1 LGLQSDPVGELR
13 RPANRVGLAGTAFS
27 MTSSPNP
34 CPPFDFIP
42 GIETLQWSL
51 VPSNDLFRVL
61 SEIETTFP
69 VHKGQFSEIID
80 LMRPDEVCDRDG
92 REVRFTWFRGDM
104 RQSLH
109 FLAYTPGEHGLGI
122 DFVYSTES
130 EGKLISCF
138 SGMADSLW
146 CHPALG
152 DFAARLVLSED
163 LPVKATA
170 TAVLLV
176 ICRRG
181 QGDDTGYTF
190 RAHTAWV
197 G

>member
-1 LGLQSDPVGELR
+1 MSDITPPDSPV
-13 RPANRVGLAGTAFS
+13 
-27 MTSSPNP
+27 
-34 CPPFDFIP
+34 DFIP
-42 GIETLQWSL
+42 GVETLHWTL
-51 VPSNDLFRVL
+51 LHPEGVGRVL
-61 SEIETTFP
+61 GEIEATFP
-69 VHKGQFSEIID
+69 VHKGQFSDIID
-80 LMRPDEVCDRDG
+80 LMQPGEVCERDG

-122 DFVYSTES
+122 EFVYSTES
-130 EGKLISCF
+130 AGKLISCF

-152 DFAARLVLSED
+152 DFPARLVLFED

-181 QGDDTGYTF
+181 QGNDTGYSF

>member
-1 LGLQSDPVGELR
+1 MNTQ
-13 RPANRVGLAGTAFS
+13 N
-27 MTSSPNP
+27 TSHQAI
-34 CPPFDFIP
+34 DLIP
-42 GIETLQWSL
+42 GIETLEWNLLADITIASA
-51 VPSNDLFRVL
+51 L
-61 SEIETTFP
+61 SEIEATFP
-69 VHKGQFSEIID
+69 VHEGQFSEIID

-109 FLAYTPGEHGLGI
+109 FLAYTPGEHGLAI
-122 DFVYSTES
+122 EFVYSTES
-130 EGKLISCF
+130 DGKLISCF

-146 CHPALG
+146 CHPVLG
-152 DFAARLVLSED
+152 DFPARLVLFED

-181 QGDDTGYTF
+181 QGNDTGYTF